1 VITIDAK
8 GLFESISAGQS
19 LLLIDVR
26 QPEELVYGT
35 LEGAHNY
42 PLTDIPNRLS
52 ELEKLIN
59 DQNQETEIVVF
70 CRMGGRSEQVIS
82 FLERRGSRELA
93 NLVGGTL
100 EYSEFNDKIQ
110 KY

>member
-1 VITIDAK
+1 VIAIDAK
-8 GLFESISAGQS
+8 GLFESISAGRS

-26 QPEELVYGT
+26 QPEELNYGT

-42 PLTDIPNRLS
+42 PLTDIPRRLT
-52 ELEKLIN
+52 ELENLIN
-59 DQNQETEIVVF
+59 AQKQDTNVVIF

-93 NLVGGTL
+93 NLVGGTQD
-100 EYSEFNDKIQ
+100 YAEFNDKIQ
-110 KY
+110 RY